1 MAENPLAEAVRE
13 LVSRYPQPLSDADSA
28 DLGAGLKQLATDY
41 GAAAEVLI
49 EASRWMDKAAVAR
62 PAALRDPLLDQPVAS
77 APVRPGQKKNIRY

>member
-1 MAENPLAEAVRE
+1 MAENPLAEAVRK
-13 LVSRYPQPLSDADSA
+13 LVSRYPQPLSDAESA
-28 DLGAGLKQLATDY
+28 DLGAGLQQLATDY
-41 GAAAEVLI
+41 GAAEVLI